1 MSLGRKEA
9 AVLFDEKIRKATIQG
24 VVGAMTGSQKDRD
37 EYIASFQDLLVKLDG
52 KITDDEANYLKAL
65 IIVLAEPNRMTEAD
79 DKIPASFAGDWRT
92 ILEVV
97 NHKLTANAAGK
108 SVSLEAREQVMHN
121 TIAVLTNSPER
132 KADWLTALEGL
143 KRDAQS
149 NDLPDFEQYAGV
161 LIQLVRG
168 SSPSDLGSRIP
179 PMFIGDWEKITG
191 SMN

>member
-24 VVGAMTGSQKDRD
+24 MVGAMAGSQKDRD

-52 KITDDEANYLKAL
+52 KLTDDEANYLKAL
-65 IIVLAEPNRMTEAD
+65 IIVLSDPNRMTDAD
-79 DKIPASFAGDWRT
+79 DNVPASFAGDWRT

-143 KRDAQS
+143 EQDARS
-149 NDLPDFEQYAGV
+149 NDLPEFEQYAGV
-161 LIQLVRG
+161 LIQLVKG
-168 SSPSDLGSRIP
+168 ASPTDLRSGIP
-179 PMFIGDWEKITG
+179 PMFMGDWEKITS